1 VFQKSKPFGALMA
14 PKQVARPKDSWMF
27 NFTAARRMNVS
38 IAAVLALS
46 GALPVTAAA
55 AAGREAVV
63 TMANMNFGQMPS
75 GLKVGDSVVF
85 VNRDSVPHTI
95 TARDHSFDLR
105 VGPGQRGRVTLAK
118 AGTIPIY
125 CILHSQ
131 MRGTLSVAAK

>member
-27 NFTAARRMNVS
+27 NFSGARRMGAS

-95 TARDHSFDLR
+95 TSRDHSFDLR
-105 VGPGQRGRVTLAK
+105 VGPGQRARLSLTKPGNYA
-118 AGTIPIY
+118 IY

-131 MRGTLSVAAK
+131 MRGSLAVAAN